1 MANRD
6 FDLYM
11 KYKVMDLVAKDSGD
25 YYFSGYV
32 VAAFEKLSGIERY
45 VVENED
51 GMLFIFNE
59 KQLEMMA

>member
-1 MANRD
+1 MVERI
-6 FDLYM
+6 DL
-11 KYKVMDLVAKDSGD
+11 KYKIMDRVVKDSGD

-32 VAAFEKLSGIERY
+32 VAAFKKLSNQVRY

-59 KQLEMMA
+59 KQLEPLSET